1 MTADPIRAALSAY
14 CDHAP
19 QHAETVGQKAII
31 AAVRA
36 VLREIASDGWL
47 SPRGHAEAA
56 LLIGRRKVGL
66 VKHEAEV
73 LLRQGMKP

>member
-14 CDHAP
+14 CEHAP

-36 VLREIASDGWL
+36 VLREIAGDGWL

-56 LLIGRRKVGL
+56 PLIGKPHMGLRKRS
-66 VKHEAEV
+66 A
-73 LLRQGMKP
+73 